1 MSLMTVLKTFFF
13 MSVLLFLVLIGLH
26 NQSVVAFN
34 LTPVLREDIRQP
46 AALMYFGFFAVGVVT
61 GTIAALGQRP
71 KKSEKP
77 K

>member
-1 MSLMTVLKTFFF
+1 
-13 MSVLLFLVLIGLH
+13 
-26 NQSVVAFN
+26 
-34 LTPVLREDIRQP
+34 
-46 AALMYFGFFAVGVVT
+46 MYFGFFAVGVVT